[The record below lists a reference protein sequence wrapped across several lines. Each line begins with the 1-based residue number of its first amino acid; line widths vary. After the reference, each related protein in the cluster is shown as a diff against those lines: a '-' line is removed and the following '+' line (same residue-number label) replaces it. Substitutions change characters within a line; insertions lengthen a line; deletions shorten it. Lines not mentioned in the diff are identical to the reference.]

1 MAKFRKL
8 GSLSNDALIMDQNF
22 FETVL
27 RVSKDYWFLITL
39 VASFVLT
46 VGYMVFFRVNPWDQQ
61 RAAKLRRDRVKFHN
75 AVGYSLLE
83 SGHFKEAKGEFEE
96 SLKLSNED
104 QTALNGKYLANLF
117 IAIAQPTTDPAIGF
131 AIERHISST
140 ADLRSEEHRHIID
153 KYLGDLHMRISKVS
167 EGVRYYEA
175 ALKRK
180 PDYPNALY
188 SMGWYY
194 YEVEGNFDGM
204 ERMFRR
210 LTASA
215 PHDYRGY
222 HGLGYALYMK
232 ALHEADPETRTAT
245 IHEAAKQSGL
255 AKDLVFT
262 QLNIVMDL
270 AEVARSVNPELS
282 VFFHGVGKGIIE
294 DAKLYRS
301 GDNPFPLFARLLKQD
316 GQSVTLDTKDEKL
329 SWVAYHTAVDFLAL
343 ERMPGDANYSDDH
356 DRYFEEAKKFD
367 PNETVLDIYND
378 QRAILD
384 ALMPAEVSE
393 ETGVRDTD

>member
-1 MAKFRKL
+1 
-8 GSLSNDALIMDQNF
+8 MDQSL
-22 FETVL
+22 FETIL
-27 RVSKDYWFLITL
+27 RVTKDYWFLITL

-46 VGYMVFFRVNPWDQQ
+46 LGYMVFFRVNPWDQQ

-75 AVGYSLLE
+75 SVGYSLLE
-83 SGHFKEAKGEFEE
+83 SGHFKDAKNEFEE

-117 IAIAQPTTDPAIGF
+117 ITIASPTTDPAIGF

-140 ADLRSEEHRHIID
+140 ADLRSEQHRHIID

-167 EGVRYYEA
+167 DGVRYYEA

-188 SMGWYY
+188 SMGWHH
-194 YEVEGNFDGM
+194 YEEGSGNFDGM

-210 LTASA
+210 LTEAA

-232 ALHEADPETRTAT
+232 ALNESDPATRLA
-245 IHEAAKQSGL
+245 IINEAADQSSL

-262 QLNIVMDL
+262 QLNIVMDF

-282 VFFHGVGKGIIE
+282 IFFHGVGKGIIE

-301 GDNPFPLFARLLKQD
+301 GDNPFPLLARLLKHD
-316 GQSVTLDTKDEKL
+316 GQSLTLDTKDEKL
-329 SWVAYHTAVDFLAL
+329 SWVAYHTAVDYLAL
-343 ERMPGDANYSDDH
+343 ERMSGDSNYAADH
-356 DRYFEEAKKFD
+356 DRYYEEARQLD
-367 PNETVLDIYND
+367 PNSTVHDIYKD

-384 ALMPAEVSE
+384 FLMPREGRAE
-393 ETGVRDTD
+393 TDTTE

>member
-1 MAKFRKL
+1 
-8 GSLSNDALIMDQNF
+8 MDQNL
-22 FETVL
+22 FETIL
-27 RVSKDYWFLITL
+27 RVTKDYWFLITL

-61 RAAKLRRDRVKFHN
+61 RAAKLRRDRVRFHN
-75 AVGYSLLE
+75 GVGYSLLE
-83 SGHFKEAKGEFEE
+83 SGHFKDAKTEFEE
-96 SLKLSNED
+96 SLKLSDGD

-117 IAIAQPTTDPAIGF
+117 INLALETTDPAIGF
-131 AIERHISST
+131 AIQRHISST

-167 EGVRYYEA
+167 EGVRYYET

-188 SMGWYY
+188 AMGWHY
-194 YEVEGNFDGM
+194 YEVDGNFDGM

-210 LTASA
+210 LTDAS

-232 ALHEADPETRTAT
+232 ALHEPDADRRTA
-245 IHEAAKQSGL
+245 IIYEAANQSSL
-255 AKDLVFT
+255 AKDLVYT

-282 VFFHGVGKGIIE
+282 VSFHDVGKGIIE
-294 DAKLYRS
+294 NAKHYKS
-301 GDNPFPLFARLLKQD
+301 GDNPFPVLARLLKQD
-316 GQSVTLDTKDEKL
+316 GRSVTLYTKDEKF
-329 SWVAYHTAVDFLAL
+329 SWVAYHMAVDYIAL
-343 ERMPGDANYSDDH
+343 GRMTGDSNYADEH
-356 DRYFEEAKKFD
+356 DRYYEEARKLD
-367 PNETVLDIYND
+367 PDENVHDIYKD

-384 ALMPAEVSE
+384 ALMPAGKTDDPEV
-393 ETGVRDTD
+393 GQKK